1 MEPGSPLRAAG
12 DTWTR
17 VMQMLIGFG
26 LCAGL
31 GAWAGRRLG
40 HPRTGL
46 LAGVLAGLVY
56 MVYEAVKFGRDLDR
70 RS

>member
-12 DTWTR
+12 DAWTR

-31 GAWAGRRLG
+31 GAWAGRRLD

-56 MVYEAVKFGRDLDR
+56 VVYEAVKFGRDLDR